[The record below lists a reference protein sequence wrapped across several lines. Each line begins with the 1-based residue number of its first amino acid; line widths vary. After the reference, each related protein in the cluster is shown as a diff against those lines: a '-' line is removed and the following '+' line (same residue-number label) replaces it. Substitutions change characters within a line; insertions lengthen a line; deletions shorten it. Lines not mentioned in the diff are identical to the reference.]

1 MSPGVK
7 ILLATDTAGHT
18 TGYHVVA
25 RGLRD
30 AGFEVVLGGHLVPR
44 RIAEVAVQ
52 EDADVIGY
60 RIMDGAP
67 EILVP
72 MLMDSLK
79 AHGAGCIPVI
89 IGGIV
94 PLHLVPR
101 LTELGVRA
109 VFTPGTPLPAIVAW
123 LREHGAPSLRRS
135 PPSASAPERSPR
147 ADRA

>member
-1 MSPGVK
+1 MSPSLK

-18 TGYHVVA
+18 TGYYVVA

-72 MLMDSLK
+72 MLMASLK
-79 AHGAGCIPVI
+79 THGAAGIPVI
-89 IGGIV
+89 VGGIV
-94 PLHLVPR
+94 SPR
-101 LTELGVRA
+101 LMPRLKELGVRA
-109 VFTPGTPLPAIVAW
+109 VFTPGTPLPTIVSW
-123 LREHGAPSLRRS
+123 LQEHVT
-135 PPSASAPERSPR
+135 
-147 ADRA
+147 

>member
-7 ILLATDTAGHT
+7 ILLASDTSGHT
-18 TGYHVVA
+18 TGYYVVA

-30 AGFEVVLGGHLVPR
+30 AGFEVVLAGHLVPR

-79 AHGAGCIPVI
+79 AHGAGSIPVI
-89 IGGIV
+89 VGGIV
-94 PLHLVPR
+94 SHRLMPR
-101 LTELGVRA
+101 LKELGVRA
-109 VFTPGTPLPAIVAW
+109 VFTSGTPLPAIVEW
-123 LREHGAPSLRRS
+123 LQEHV
-135 PPSASAPERSPR
+135 SA
-147 ADRA
+147 

>member
-1 MSPGVK
+1 VKVLK
-7 ILLATDTAGHT
+7 ILLAADTAGHT
-18 TGYHVVA
+18 TGYQVVA

-30 AGFEVVLGGHLVPR
+30 AGFEVVLAGHQVPR

-72 MLMDSLK
+72 MLMESLT
-79 AHGAGCIPVI
+79 ARGAGGLPVI
-89 IGGIV
+89 VGGIV
-94 PLHLVPR
+94 SPHLIPR
-101 LTELGVRA
+101 LRELGVRA

-123 LREHGAPSLRRS
+123 LREHC
-135 PPSASAPERSPR
+135 
-147 ADRA
+147 D

>member
-7 ILLATDTAGHT
+7 ILLAADTAGHT
-18 TGYHVVA
+18 TGYYVVT

-72 MLMDSLK
+72 MLMDALK
-79 AHGAGCIPVI
+79 THGAAGIPVI
-89 IGGIV
+89 VGGIV
-94 PLHLVPR
+94 SPHLIPR
-101 LTELGVRA
+101 LNELGVKA
-109 VFTPGTPLPAIVAW
+109 VFPPGTPLPAIVEW
-123 LREHGAPSLRRS
+123 LREHRG
-135 PPSASAPERSPR
+135 
-147 ADRA
+147 

>member
-1 MSPGVK
+1 MSPRLK

-18 TGYHVVA
+18 TGYYVVA

-52 EDADVIGY
+52 EDADAIGY

-79 AHGAGCIPVI
+79 AHGAGGIPVI
-89 IGGIV
+89 VGGIV
-94 PLHLVPR
+94 SPR
-101 LTELGVRA
+101 LMPRLKELGVRA
-109 VFTPGTPLPAIVAW
+109 VFTPGTPLPAIVEW
-123 LREHGAPSLRRS
+123 LREHV
-135 PPSASAPERSPR
+135 SA
-147 ADRA
+147 